1 MSLVRWFRKNN
12 SKIMAVVVIVL
23 MVGFVGG
30 SALTYLLRGSRGL
43 KDTVATITGRKITN
57 NDLVQ
62 ARRELE
68 LLRML
73 RADDLLRAQGLQG
86 VFLAELLFSAER
98 GGSSELINRVKQT
111 IRQNLYPISEK
122 QINDLYRRSVPP
134 HVYWCCLKEEAR
146 RAGIG
151 IRNSEVGAILGSA
164 IPQLFGGATYS
175 QYIGNLIT
183 NQRIPEDRILAT
195 VGQLLNVLQYSQIMC
210 SNEAVTAKQVL
221 NAVSTEQESLD
232 VEYVEFDADV
242 FIDPN
247 GPEPSDAE
255 LTKHFDT
262 YKAFFPKEITDEN
275 PYGFGYKLTDRVSL
289 EYIAVKLDDVRTIV
303 AAPTQ
308 DEIGNYYSRNKEE
321 LFTEQI
327 PSDPNDPNSPTVDR
341 VKGYAEVAG
350 SISKQLLTDKTNSK
364 ADSILQEA
372 RSVTEAKLQEAR
384 IDASS
389 ATPEQLKENA
399 GDYNAIAQQL
409 SEKYKIEVYA
419 GRTGQLN
426 ALDIQM
432 DPHLGSLSLRG
443 YGDNPVGVSKVVFAV
458 DELGVSEL
466 GPFDVSKPKM
476 YENIGPLKNPYG
488 FGNIMALIRIVEAHK
503 AAPPES
509 YDVTF
514 STRSLQLDP
523 NEPEAEG
530 DIYSVKEKVVDDF
543 KKLNAMDATR
553 TKAEEFMNLIEMN
566 DWDSAV
572 NVFEKLYGQHENRE
586 ENDPN
591 TFRVQNETGL
601 RRIPLD
607 ILETLTI
614 QNEGQP
620 AMAIRLNDIKS
631 NKLYVDALYS
641 LVPPDSNTVEE
652 LPVMMEHKP
661 DLKVLVI
668 KDISVK
674 RIWKEQYEQVKT
686 ESIFRQ
692 TNALAQGLAIVHF
705 NPANILK
712 RMNFKLVETKEET
725 PDANEPEPSEAKL

>member
-1 MSLVRWFRKNN
+1 
-12 SKIMAVVVIVL
+12 
-23 MVGFVGG
+23 
-30 SALTYLLRGSRGL
+30 
-43 KDTVATITGRKITN
+43 
-57 NDLVQ
+57 
-62 ARRELE
+62 
-68 LLRML
+68 
-73 RADDLLRAQGLQG
+73 
-86 VFLAELLFSAER
+86 LLFSAER
-98 GGSSELINRVKQT
+98 GGSSELINRVRQT

-122 QINDLYRRSVPP
+122 QINDLYRRSMPP

-175 QYIGNLIT
+175 QYIGNMIT
-183 NQRIPEDRILAT
+183 KQRIPEDQILST
-195 VGQLLNVLQYSQIMC
+195 VGQLLNVLQYSQIIC
-210 SNEAVTAKQVL
+210 SNQAVTAKQIL
-221 NAVSTEQESLD
+221 TAASTESESLD
-232 VEYVEFDADV
+232 VNYVEFDAGV
-242 FIDPN
+242 FVDPN
-247 GPEPSDAE
+247 GPEPSETE
-255 LTKHFDT
+255 LAKHFDK
-262 YKAFFPKEITDEN
+262 YKTFFPNEITDEN
-275 PYGFGYKLTDRVSL
+275 PYGFGYKLPDRVSL
-289 EYIAVKLDDVRTIV
+289 EYIAVKLDDVRSIV

-308 DEIGNYYSRNKEE
+308 DEIGDYYTRNKEQ
-321 LFTEQI
+321 LFTEQV
-327 PSDPNDPNSPTVDR
+327 PSDPNEPDSPTVDR
-341 VKGYAEVAG
+341 VKSYAEVSS

-364 ADSILQEA
+364 ADGILQEA
-372 RSVTEAKLQEAR
+372 RSITEAKLQEAR

-389 ATPEQLKENA
+389 ATPEQLKGTA
-399 GDYNAIAQQL
+399 GNYKDVAQKL
-409 SEKYKIEVYA
+409 SEKYKIKIHA
-419 GRTGQLN
+419 GQTGLLN

-432 DPHLGSLSLRG
+432 DQHLGSISLRG
-443 YGDNPVGVSKVVFAV
+443 YGQNPVGLVKVVFAV
-458 DELGVSEL
+458 DELGASEL
-466 GPFDVSKPKM
+466 GPFDVSKPKI

-488 FGNIMALIRIVEAHK
+488 FGNIMALVRIVEVHK

-509 YDVTF
+509 YDATF

-523 NEPEAEG
+523 NEPEAEE
-530 DIYSVKEKVVDDF
+530 DIYSVKEKVVDDV
-543 KKLNAMDATR
+543 KRLNAMEATR

-566 DWDSAV
+566 DWDKAV
-572 NVFEKLYGQHENRE
+572 NVFEKLYGRVEGKD

-620 AMAIRLNDIKS
+620 AMAIRLNDIKN
-631 NKLYVDALYS
+631 NKLYVDTFYS

-652 LPVMMEHKP
+652 LPVMMEYKP

-692 TNALAQGLAIVHF
+692 TNALSQGLAVVHF
-705 NPANILK
+705 SPANILK

-725 PDANEPEPSEAKL
+725 PDANEPEQSEAKL